1 MGAKCHSCP
10 HVWYIWAV
18 ALAEE
23 RQLCKHMCIMV
34 NIFTLVS
41 LLTFSTSLLNVLL
54 FSCCFHSFFL
64 LSLFLFLNSL
74 VNVTGNYGFFMTWII
89 SVSSHSKYTACL
101 PTERS
106 SDLIRISLAFELGI
120 LIPCWPERGSL
131 SAWGASRSWMCV
143 FSWGKI

>member
-10 HVWYIWAV
+10 HVWDIWAV
-18 ALAEE
+18 GLAEE

-54 FSCCFHSFFL
+54 FSCFHSFFL

-74 VNVTGNYGFFMTWII
+74 VNVTGNYGFFMTWI
-89 SVSSHSKYTACL
+89 
-101 PTERS
+101 
-106 SDLIRISLAFELGI
+106 DLLVVICIA
-120 LIPCWPERGSL
+120 
-131 SAWGASRSWMCV
+131 
-143 FSWGKI
+143 